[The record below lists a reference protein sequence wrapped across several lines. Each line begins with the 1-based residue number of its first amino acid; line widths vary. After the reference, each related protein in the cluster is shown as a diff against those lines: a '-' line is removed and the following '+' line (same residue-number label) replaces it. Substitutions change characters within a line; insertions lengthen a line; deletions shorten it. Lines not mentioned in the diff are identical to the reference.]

1 MQLTPGETIEYTRLI
16 MNASDMNGA
25 DKDRILQVLLQEYST
40 LKAEQGSR
48 IQFRDNM
55 LYTTIGAVG
64 AIASVG
70 LGGFNAGAGT
80 VRHAFLIVPWLTA
93 ILGWTY
99 VVNDEKITAIR
110 RYIDKSLAK
119 RVKDLIGTDQKDFP
133 FGWEHFHRRDKLR
146 GERKSIQLA
155 IDLWTFVI
163 SGAGALFAFLVRAL
177 QSPPVGNT
185 LYFDIVAAGA
195 DFVILLFLARQII
208 AYWNRAVEDDP
219 KTSKDS

>member
-1 MQLTPGETIEYTRLI
+1 
-16 MNASDMNGA
+16 MNPPENARPDR
-25 DKDRILQVLLQEYST
+25 DRILQVLLQEYSA
-40 LKAEQGSR
+40 LKSEQGSR

-110 RYIDKSLAK
+110 RYIDKSLSK
-119 RVKDLIGTDQKDFP
+119 RIKELIGSDLKDFP
-133 FGWEHFHRRDKLR
+133 FGWEHFHRRDELR

-155 IDLWTFVI
+155 IDLWTFVV

-177 QSPPVGNT
+177 QNPPAGNT
-185 LYFDIVAAGA
+185 LYFDIIAAGA
-195 DFVILLFLARQII
+195 DLLILVFLARQIL
-208 AYWNRAVEDDP
+208 AYWQRAVKDDP
-219 KTSKDS
+219 KATKDS